1 MTLTF
6 NRDTYGT
13 LLAKYQ
19 PKAITT
25 EAENEQAIA
34 LAQELEHR
42 PHLNQEEATLLELLL
57 VLIEKFE
64 NEKYPIPASN
74 ALDTLKYLM
83 LENNLK
89 QEDLIGILGSRGVVS
104 EVINGKRNI
113 SKNQAKA
120 LATFFNVDVSLF
132 ID

>member
-6 NRDTYGT
+6 NRNTYGT

-19 PKAITT
+19 PKPITT
-25 EAENEQAIA
+25 EAENEQALA
-34 LAQELEHR
+34 LVQELEHR
-42 PHLNQEEATLLELLL
+42 PFLTESEATLLELLL

-64 NEKYPIPASN
+64 TENYPIPPGTP
-74 ALDTLKYLM
+74 LETLKHLM